1 MLLTE
6 RYALTNKLN
15 NRHPA
20 EKGCLTILCMA
31 ACLLALSPLVPLLV
45 LAIMTS
51 VTVLAGRIP
60 MRVFFG
66 LLIIPVS
73 FLICGLFTM
82 AFSINPSPAC
92 LFEFTLAGF
101 KIGVTPAGMDMAAQT
116 FCRSAGAVSC
126 LCFFILTTPVT
137 QVFSLLDRVPFPSLL
152 LEVMILVYGSIMVLL
167 DTAGKMVLS
176 QSSRLGYSSAQASY
190 RSLSWLVAKLF
201 VHSLRRSREMYLGLA
216 SRGYEDRIRVV
227 QPGKELS
234 PLYLALAA
242 ASGSFLIYLA
252 LRTGGLSS

>member
-1 MLLTE
+1 MHGGLFIGPVPARPPAGIGDNDF
-6 RYALTNKLN
+6 RY
-15 NRHPA
+15 
-20 EKGCLTILCMA
+20 
-31 ACLLALSPLVPLLV
+31 S
-45 LAIMTS
+45 
-51 VTVLAGRIP
+51 AGGP
-60 MRVFFG
+60 HTHEG
-66 LLIIPVS
+66 LFRAFIDSGIFS
-73 FLICGLFTM
+73 HSGLFTM

-92 LFEFTLAGF
+92 LFEFSLDGF
-101 KIGVTPAGMDMAAQT
+101 KIGVTPAGLEMAAQT

-126 LCFFILTTPVT
+126 LCFLILTTPVT

-176 QSSRLGYSSAQASY
+176 QSSRLGYSSARASY

-227 QPGKELS
+227 QPDNPPS
-234 PLYLALAA
+234 PLYLTFAA
-242 ASGSFLIYLA
+242 TSGFFLIYLA